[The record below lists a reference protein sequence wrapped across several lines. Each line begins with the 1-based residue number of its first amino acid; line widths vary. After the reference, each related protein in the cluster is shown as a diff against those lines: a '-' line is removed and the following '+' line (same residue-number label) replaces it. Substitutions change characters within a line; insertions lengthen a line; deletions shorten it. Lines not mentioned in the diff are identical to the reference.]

1 MPNDHEYFTIDFPA
15 LTAPP
20 ESVRDADDRPVTG
33 ALWYSPGDA
42 EGFVLELKTAD
53 GLVMVE
59 FDFEQ
64 FHRLVGAGRR
74 ALDAWCAEHADEIA
88 A

>member
-1 MPNDHEYFTIDFPA
+1 MPNHQYFNVEFPA
-15 LTAPP
+15 VTAA
-20 ESVRDADDRPVTG
+20 EGSVRDADDRPVTG

-64 FHRLVGAGRR
+64 FHRLISAGRR
-74 ALDAWCAEHADEIA
+74 AMDAWCTEHAEELA